1 MVFCLKKVRSKTQS
15 CTGGNKVSIYL
26 DCLPNVMKIEKLTL
40 CSLVLLLI
48 ISLQAAHSQPVAS
61 RARVYGLLKA
71 GDADAITAELD
82 KLKDSP
88 WKQKEGYQ
96 GALLMK
102 KAGLLKKPKE
112 KLNTFKEGRIKLE
125 TAIAN
130 NTSDVELHFL
140 RLIIEENAPKVVKYK
155 ADLAAD
161 REMIIKHYKEMPA
174 VAQEALADYVKTSKV
189 LHPSDL

>member
-1 MVFCLKKVRSKTQS
+1 
-15 CTGGNKVSIYL
+15 
-26 DCLPNVMKIEKLTL
+26 MKIGKLIL
-40 CSLVLLLI
+40 CAVFFLLI
-48 ISLQAAHSQPVAS
+48 VSLQPARSQPATG
-61 RARVYGLLKA
+61 RGRVYELLKTS
-71 GDADAITAELD
+71 DADAITAELD

-102 KAGLLKKPKE
+102 KAGLLKKAKE
-112 KLNTFKEGRIKLE
+112 KLSTFKEGRIKLE

-130 NTSDVELHFL
+130 NTGDVELHFL

-155 ADLAAD
+155 ADLPADAAF
-161 REMIIKHYKEMPA
+161 IIKHHKEMPA
-174 VAQEALADYVKTSKV
+174 AAQEALADYVKTSKI

>member
-1 MVFCLKKVRSKTQS
+1 
-15 CTGGNKVSIYL
+15 
-26 DCLPNVMKIEKLTL
+26 MKIGKLIL
-40 CSLVLLLI
+40 CPLFLLLI
-48 ISLQAAHSQPVAS
+48 VSLQVAYSQPAAS
-61 RARVYGLLKA
+61 RARVYELLKA
-71 GDADAITAELD
+71 GDADAITAELGT
-82 KLKDSP
+82 LKDSQ

-102 KAGLLKKPKE
+102 KAGLLKKAKE

-130 NTSDVELHFL
+130 NAGDAELHFL

-161 REMIIKHYKEMPA
+161 AAIIIKHHKEMPA
-174 VAQEALADYVKTSKV
+174 AAQEALADYVKTSKI